1 MKQVHNYLDLSL
13 TEINKLLKEKTITPK
28 DLVLEAFE
36 RVEQNKDLNSFITL
50 NKEEA
55 IKLLKDFSVNYTG
68 SGKYVK
74 EQSPNANTRLKEGG
88 KIRLLLGD

>member
-55 IKLLKDFSVNYTG
+55 LKQNKHSIYFAVYIFCCNFAPS
-68 SGKYVK
+68 
-74 EQSPNANTRLKEGG
+74 
-88 KIRLLLGD
+88 